1 MQRYFLKR
9 SINDEI
15 IKLTREDAAFNHFG
29 RVLRARIG
37 TKAEFVDNNQQLVI
51 GQVTDID
58 TNHIAL
64 EVIAHPNQTV
74 ELPINVT
81 VIVSPLKNDRSEW
94 FVQKITE
101 LGVARIIFTKMSR
114 TVVDWGK
121 QQDKK
126 MSRLQKIAQAAAE
139 QSHRL
144 CIPEIDFLTW
154 QTAVHLQKDVGI
166 VAWEESAKEGETA
179 SFIDSVKHVP
189 NSGHVVLVFG
199 PEGGLTIDEIR
210 TLTQLDFVSAGLGP
224 RILRAETAPLYALSA
239 ISVLRELQ

>member
-94 FVQKITE
+94 FVQKNY
-101 LGVARIIFTKMSR
+101 RIRCCTHYFY
-114 TVVDWGK
+114 
-121 QQDKK
+121 
-126 MSRLQKIAQAAAE
+126 
-139 QSHRL
+139 
-144 CIPEIDFLTW
+144 
-154 QTAVHLQKDVGI
+154 KDV
-166 VAWEESAKEGETA
+166 A
-179 SFIDSVKHVP
+179 HCC
-189 NSGHVVLVFG
+189 
-199 PEGGLTIDEIR
+199 
-210 TLTQLDFVSAGLGP
+210 
-224 RILRAETAPLYALSA
+224 
-239 ISVLRELQ
+239 